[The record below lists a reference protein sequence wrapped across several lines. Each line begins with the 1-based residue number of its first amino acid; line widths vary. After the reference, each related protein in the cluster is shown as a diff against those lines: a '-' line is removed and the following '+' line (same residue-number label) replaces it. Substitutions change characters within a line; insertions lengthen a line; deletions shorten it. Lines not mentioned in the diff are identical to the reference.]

1 MYSIFCA
8 NALYDATTF
17 EVDNL
22 KKTDVIG
29 TENDF
34 SMKWKNS

>member
-8 NALYDATTF
+8 NAVYDATTF

-29 TENDF
+29 TEHDF
-34 SMKWKNS
+34 SMK